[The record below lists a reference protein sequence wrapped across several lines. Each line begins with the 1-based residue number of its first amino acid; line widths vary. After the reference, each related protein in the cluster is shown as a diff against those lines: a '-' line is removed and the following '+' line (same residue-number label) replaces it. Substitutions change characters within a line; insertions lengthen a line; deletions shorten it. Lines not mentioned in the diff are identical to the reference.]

1 MRRKTLGLIIVWL
14 FLIGVSPALA
24 ASHRHEEAGIE
35 LDAPAGWIVSPVEHG
50 VMMVEAPDH
59 SLAIFFWVPEDTW
72 DGAVAGINESLE
84 TIVESPFVTVEPAEG
99 ELNGMKTVELA
110 GTGSVAGVGIEWKI
124 TLISAR
130 KPLLALAFANPVA
143 WQANVESADA
153 LLKSVRSI
161 D

>member
-1 MRRKTLGLIIVWL
+1 MSRMTLGLIIVWL
-14 FLIGVSPALA
+14 FLVAVSPALA
-24 ASHRHEEAGIE
+24 AGVRHDEAGIE
-35 LDAPAGWIVSPVEHG
+35 LDVPSGWIVSPAEQG

-59 SLAIFFWVPEDTW
+59 SLAIFFWVPQDTW
-72 DGAVAGINESLE
+72 DGAVAGLNESLE
-84 TIVESPFVTVEPAEG
+84 TIIESPFVTAQPTEG

-110 GTGSVAGVGIEWKI
+110 GTGSVAGVGIEWQV

-130 KPLLALAFANPVA
+130 KPLLALAFANPTA

-153 LLKSVRSI
+153 LLSSVRSI